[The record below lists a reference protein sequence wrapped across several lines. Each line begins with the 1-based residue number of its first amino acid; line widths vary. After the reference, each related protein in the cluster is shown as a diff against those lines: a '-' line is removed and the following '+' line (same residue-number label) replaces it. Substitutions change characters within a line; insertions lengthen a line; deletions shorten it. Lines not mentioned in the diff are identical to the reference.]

1 MATTKVFIVGADG
14 FVGDIL
20 KHALQDKGY
29 DVYGGVYVREPGE
42 KEVKLDVTQP
52 QSFDAIPAGDFDAVI
67 NNAGVVDQTIPAKIM
82 FAVNAEGTRN
92 TLEWARS
99 RNCKHFIQVSSIS
112 VVGLKAMGQN
122 RSEARAR
129 RSRYLGV
136 PYQRSKAK
144 GEWYVEHSGLPRTI
158 FRLPSVLGDG
168 DTVITPAIGAAL
180 EDGSYFSCGNKDP
193 LLSIVNV
200 RDFPDMVDK
209 VLERGPD
216 NQIYNASSH
225 HLRWSRVVAQYAKE
239 LDTRVPQTKKPLLSM
254 LTHMHDKLYLYL
266 LTNSRFGAHF
276 PSDRFFR
283 TYDYR
288 PANTWE
294 AGVREAVAGMKRR

>member
-1 MATTKVFIVGADG
+1 MTKRVFIAGADG
-14 FVGDIL
+14 FVGSIL
-20 KHALQDKGY
+20 KDALVDKGY
-29 DVYGGVYVREPGE
+29 DVCGGVYVREPGD
-42 KEVKLDVTQP
+42 KEVTLDVSRP
-52 QSFDAIPAGDFDAVI
+52 QSFEAIPAGDFDAVI

-99 RNCKHFIQVSSIS
+99 RNCKHFIQISSIS

-122 RSEARAR
+122 RSEARAK
-129 RSRYLGV
+129 RSRFMGV

-144 GEWYVEHSGLPRTI
+144 GEMYVDRSGLPRTI

-180 EDGSYFSCGNKDP
+180 EDGSYFRCGNKDP

-200 RDFPDMVDK
+200 RDFPDMVHK
-209 VLERGPD
+209 ALERGPD
-216 NQIYNASSH
+216 NEIYNASSH
-225 HLRWSRVVAQYAKE
+225 HVRWSRIVAQYAKE
-239 LDTRVPQTKKPLLSM
+239 LGTSVPQTQKPLLSM
-254 LTHMHDKLYLYL
+254 LTHLHDKLYLYL

-276 PSDRFFR
+276 PSDKFFSSH
-283 TYDYR
+283 DYR
-288 PANTWE
+288 PDYTWQQ
-294 AGVREAVAGMKRR
+294 GVAEAVAGMKRH